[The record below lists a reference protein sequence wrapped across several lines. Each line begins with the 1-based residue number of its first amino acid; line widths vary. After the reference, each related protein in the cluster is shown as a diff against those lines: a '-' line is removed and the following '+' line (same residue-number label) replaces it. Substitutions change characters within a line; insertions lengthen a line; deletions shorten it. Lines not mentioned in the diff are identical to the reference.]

1 MTTLSVLII
10 VAVAILAILAMSLR
24 RTIVRDFERTLLFR
38 NGKFVTLL
46 EPGAHWLLWPTSGA
60 IPVDIRPRTDT
71 VPGQEVLSADNV
83 SVKISVVLRYRVADP
98 LQAVRSAQSFA
109 GALYLEAQVLVRD
122 IVASLPIEELLAKR
136 DHVASTLRAQLAPR
150 AAALGLDLEMVGLK
164 DIMFPGPLKRI
175 FAQVV
180 EARKS
185 AQAALEKARG
195 ETATLRHLANAARL
209 VEGNPALLMLKTL
222 QSVSE
227 GKNTIVLGIPQ
238 QILPV
243 SREPEIGPPSQ
254 PHAPDEQPETD

>member
-1 MTTLSVLII
+1 V
-10 VAVAILAILAMSLR
+10 
-24 RTIVRDFERTLLFR
+24 
-38 NGKFVTLL
+38 
-46 EPGAHWLLWPTSGA
+46 
-60 IPVDIRPRTDT
+60 PVDVRPQMET

-83 SVKISVVLRYRVADP
+83 SVKVSVVLRYRVMNP
-98 LQAVRSAQSFA
+98 EQAVRSSQSFA
-109 GALYLEAQVLVRD
+109 AALYLETQVLARD
-122 IVASLPIEELLAKR
+122 VIASLPIEELLSKR
-136 DHVASTLRAQLAPR
+136 DQVASMLGERLAPR
-150 AAALGLDLEMVGLK
+150 AAALGLELEMVGLR

-195 ETATLRHLANAARL
+195 ETAILRHLANAARL

-238 QILPV
+238 QVLPV
-243 SREPEIGPPSQ
+243 AREPEIEAPAH